1 MVRHAPDLIFDKAG
15 QLERVEA
22 FCLPEETI
30 RAVFNLK
37 GGDADFI
44 AILDKRVL
52 FYGQVFTHSK
62 KAMVTIPYRRIHA
75 LSSADESGLP
85 LKRGPFA
92 SSKLTLHAGGDSFEF
107 EFHGRERAAQ
117 AYRLIMEHWLE
128 DLH

>member
-1 MVRHAPDLIFDKAG
+1 MARHAADLIYDKSE
-15 QLERVEA
+15 QLERIEA
-22 FCLPEETI
+22 FCLPHETV

-44 AILDKRVL
+44 AILDKRLL

-62 KAMVTIPYRRIHA
+62 KAIVTIPYRQIHA
-75 LSSADESGLP
+75 LSSADESGLI

-92 SSKLTLHAGGDSFEF
+92 SSKLTIHAGKDSFEF

-117 AYRLIMEHWLE
+117 AYRLIIEHWME
-128 DLH
+128 GI